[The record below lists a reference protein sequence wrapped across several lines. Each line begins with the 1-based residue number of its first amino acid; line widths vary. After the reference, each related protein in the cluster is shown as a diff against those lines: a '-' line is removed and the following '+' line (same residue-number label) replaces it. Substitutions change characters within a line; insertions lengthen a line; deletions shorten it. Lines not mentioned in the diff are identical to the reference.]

1 MLSFIIRRLLIA
13 IPLVLLSTV
22 LEFLLVANSGD
33 PMADLKGRNPPVPPQ
48 VIQTRE
54 HQLGLDK
61 PMPQRYWTWLTHFVR
76 GDMGKSIHGVEVR
89 PLLWQRMRVTLRMVV
104 LASILAIVLAI
115 GAGVLSAVKQYTVTD
130 YTFTFTGFLFLSM
143 PVFWLA
149 ALLKEYGAIR
159 LNKLFCKQAVS
170 TVGAE
175 TPNLTGSLGHR
186 LADYAGHLAL
196 PTIAL
201 ALISF
206 AAWSRYQ
213 RATMLDVLGSDYI
226 RLARAKGLSRT
237 RVMVRH
243 ALRNALIP
251 LVTVV
256 AIDTGAIFGGAIITE
271 RVFSW
276 QGMGALLVQGAQTS
290 DPNIL
295 LAWLTVTAVIV
306 VLFNLIADLLYAV
319 LDPRIRYGLHASPST
334 GRGRSGRRG
343 RGSGATADRARRPGP
358 RGGHDQRGA
367 GVHHRRPHP
376 DADDRAP
383 VPRPQAGRRQP
394 GGVPH
399 HGGRLAHRRPLL
411 EVRLRRHHRPVLL
424 LTLLGPP
431 DGHRRHRPRLHG
443 PDPARGAEV
452 GPGRADGGVFG
463 DHLRRHRRGARRLLP
478 PLGRLGADA
487 LHRPRADHPP
497 HRDPGGAGRQ
507 RAPAGRQLVLRR
519 PGARDRK
526 STRLNS
532 SHVEISYAVFCLKK
546 KKKTYT
552 QKSLKKTKKKK
563 KNKK

>member
-1 MLSFIIRRLLIA
+1 
-13 IPLVLLSTV
+13 
-22 LEFLLVANSGD
+22 
-33 PMADLKGRNPPVPPQ
+33 
-48 VIQTRE
+48 
-54 HQLGLDK
+54 
-61 PMPQRYWTWLTHFVR
+61 MPQRYWTWLTHFVR

-159 LNKLFCKQAVS
+159 LNKLFGKQVVF

-319 LDPRIRYGLHASPST
+319 LDPRIRYG
-334 GRGRSGRRG
+334 
-343 RGSGATADRARRPGP
+343 
-358 RGGHDQRGA
+358 
-367 GVHHRRPHP
+367 
-376 DADDRAP
+376 
-383 VPRPQAGRRQP
+383 
-394 GGVPH
+394 
-399 HGGRLAHRRPLL
+399 
-411 EVRLRRHHRPVLL
+411 
-424 LTLLGPP
+424 
-431 DGHRRHRPRLHG
+431 
-443 PDPARGAEV
+443 
-452 GPGRADGGVFG
+452 
-463 DHLRRHRRGARRLLP
+463 
-478 PLGRLGADA
+478 
-487 LHRPRADHPP
+487 
-497 HRDPGGAGRQ
+497 
-507 RAPAGRQLVLRR
+507 
-519 PGARDRK
+519 
-526 STRLNS
+526 
-532 SHVEISYAVFCLKK
+532 
-546 KKKTYT
+546 
-552 QKSLKKTKKKK
+552 
-563 KNKK
+563 